1 MPTAHWETPMPDW
14 YFWVSDRFAVRLQYP
29 SQWQTIPNQ
38 PDRMGGTDGFVQL
51 SAENGDPVV
60 MKVCQSEA
68 NHPTHPYGTAPVI
81 ESLTVNGQAACLI
94 LPSGDQSPDMQRQAM
109 LIAQYPQPVGTI
121 LAGTTYTYFV
131 VWADEQHIH
140 PIATTI
146 EFLPA
151 GIPTPFPTLTPTPP
165 PFPTPIR
172 YDGTPAP

>member
-1 MPTAHWETPMPDW
+1 
-14 YFWVSDRFAVRLQYP
+14 
-29 SQWQTIPNQ
+29 
-38 PDRMGGTDGFVQL
+38 
-51 SAENGDPVV
+51 
-60 MKVCQSEA
+60 
-68 NHPTHPYGTAPVI
+68 VI

-94 LPSGDQSPDMQRQAM
+94 LPSGDQAPDMQRQAM